1 MSLWDDLLGTLP
13 DGDVLRVCIGLH
25 WTAVVVAIE
34 GKRQCGLAT
43 TLSDGHHHHG
53 EPDVPEAG
61 HLEELPAL
69 ALAAFAGS
77 IQATLVSVG
86 MAAINA
92 LMPRRPN
99 TWVDQNAEE
108 LIASH
113 GFGKRVALV
122 GYFPFVPQLRNRV
135 GELIV
140 LEKRPKSGDLPSD
153 AALDI
158 IPTAD
163 VVAITGMT
171 LLNHTYDSILALC
184 KSQAQVIMLGPS
196 TPLSPV
202 LFDYGANWLCGSVV
216 TDIDPVLRAVGQ
228 GANFRQVHQA
238 GVRLVCMNKQRFIS
252 SGLTGLAR

>member
-1 MSLWDDLLGTLP
+1 MSLWADLLGTLQ
-13 DGDVLRVCIGLH
+13 DGEVLRVCIGLH
-25 WTAVVVAIE
+25 WTAVVVDIE
-34 GKRQCGLAT
+34 GRRQCGLAS
-43 TLSDGHHHHG
+43 TLSKGHDHHG

-69 ALAAFAGS
+69 ALAAFASS
-77 IQATLVSVG
+77 IQSSLVSVG
-86 MAAINA
+86 IAAINA
-92 LMPRRPN
+92 LMPRQPN
-99 TWVDQNAEE
+99 AWVDQNAEE

-113 GFGKRVALV
+113 GSGKRVALV
-122 GYFPFVPQLRNRV
+122 GHFPFVPQLRARV

-140 LEKRPKSGDLPSD
+140 LEKHPKAGDISAS
-153 AALDI
+153 AALDV

-171 LLNHTYDSILALC
+171 LLNHTFEDILALC
-184 KSQAQVIMLGPS
+184 KSQAQVIVLGPS

-202 LFDYGANWLCGSVV
+202 LFDYGVMWLCGSVV

-238 GVRLVCMNKQRFIS
+238 GVRLVCMSKQE
-252 SGLTGLAR
+252 LNQVNAKTGFA

>member
-13 DGDVLRVCIGLH
+13 DGEVFRVCIGLH
-25 WTAVVVAIE
+25 WTAVVVDIE
-34 GKRQCGLAT
+34 GKQQCGLAS
-43 TLSDGHHHHG
+43 TLSKEHDHHG

-61 HLEELPAL
+61 HLEELSAL
-69 ALAAFAGS
+69 ALAAFAS
-77 IQATLVSVG
+77 SSQSSLVSVG

-92 LMPRRPN
+92 LMPHQPN
-99 TWVDQNAEE
+99 AWVDQNAEE

-113 GFGKRVALV
+113 GSGKRVALV
-122 GYFPFVPQLRNRV
+122 GHFPFVPKLRARV

-140 LEKRPKSGDLPSD
+140 LEKHPKAGDLPSY

-171 LLNHTYDSILALC
+171 LLNHTFESILALC
-184 KSQAQVIMLGPS
+184 KPQAQVIVLGPS

-202 LFDYGANWLCGSVV
+202 LFDYGANWLCGSLV

-228 GANFRQVHQA
+228 GANFRQVHRA
-238 GVRLVCMNKQRFIS
+238 GVRLVCMDNKGFNS
-252 SGLTGLAR
+252 SDLTGLVR